1 MRKKNQGNFFWASYA
16 DLMTS
21 LFFIMLVLFVLSI
34 AVTKKK
40 NNDRNDIEINNNKL
54 KNELDELNNELD
66 DLKTKYLATENQLQ
80 KIIEIQNAVKELP
93 TDFFQYDERHKRF
106 ALNRQIKFDAMS
118 SNINSNDKDFLL
130 EVGYSIFNLIE
141 KMKNQY
147 VNQNIKYM
155 IIIEGMASKD
165 SYEHNNELSYKR
177 ALALYNLWINNDIYF
192 DNNICELQIAGSGV
206 NGVGRSDIESENQQ
220 FLIQIIPK
228 IGNVNKL

>member
-1 MRKKNQGNFFWASYA
+1 MGKKNQSNFFWASYA

-40 NNDRNDIEINNNKL
+40 NSDRNDIELKNNEL
-54 KNELDELNNELD
+54 KNELDEL
-66 DLKTKYLATENQLQ
+66 KTKYFATENQLQ

-93 TDFFQYDERHKRF
+93 SDFFQYDERHKRF

-118 SNINSNDKDFLL
+118 SIINSNDKDFLL
-130 EVGYSIFNLIE
+130 EVGYSIFFLIE
-141 KMKNQY
+141 RMKNQY
-147 VNQNIKYM
+147 LNQNIKYM

-177 ALALYNLWINNDIYF
+177 ALALYNLWINNNIYF
-192 DNNICELQIAGSGV
+192 DNSICELQIAGSGV

-228 IGNVNKL
+228 IGNINKL

>member
-1 MRKKNQGNFFWASYA
+1 MGKKNQSNFFWASYA

-40 NNDRNDIEINNNKL
+40 NSDRNDIELKNNEL
-54 KNELDELNNELD
+54 KNELDEL
-66 DLKTKYLATENQLQ
+66 KTKYFATENQLQ

-93 TDFFQYDERHKRF
+93 SDFFQYDERHKRF

-118 SNINSNDKDFLL
+118 SIINSNDKEFLL
-130 EVGYSIFNLIE
+130 EVGYSIFFLIE
-141 KMKNQY
+141 RMKNQY
-147 VNQNIKYM
+147 LNQNIKYM

-165 SYEHNNELSYKR
+165 SYEHNNELSYER
-177 ALALYNLWINNDIYF
+177 ALALYNLWINNNIYF
-192 DNNICELQIAGSGV
+192 DNSICELQIAGSGV

-228 IGNVNKL
+228 IGNINKL